1 MYIIFFIIYYLYNI
15 YNLLLKDRLNQMLIS
30 IILKTSTTILIKKK
44 K

>member
-1 MYIIFFIIYYLYNI
+1 MYIIFFILYYLYNI